1 MATVYLITSGS
12 YSDYHVDWVTLDKAV
27 ADATAAADPS
37 LNVEEHELI
46 TEAPQHTEL
55 LVISCELDRMGV
67 ISESVHEYLTWATD
81 EKPVEVRWDRNRD
94 IGQFNSDY
102 RRSERSICIA
112 GTDHERVRK
121 VLSDRR
127 AKALVELAEFA
138 QHPRD
143 HICKHG
149 KRPTLK
155 REAEGIVSFEFDCPT
170 PYECQLEAYQRQAP
184 HPRGHVFTFDPGL

>member
-1 MATVYLITSGS
+1 MMTVYLITSGE

-27 ADATAAADPS
+27 ADAIAATDS
-37 LNVEEHELI
+37 SYEVGER
-46 TEAPQHTEL
+46 EL
-55 LVISCELDRMGV
+55 LTEVPKHAEVLSITCELDRMGV
-67 ISESVHEYLTWATD
+67 IYESEQKYLRWEAD
-81 EKPVEVRWDRNRD
+81 QKPVETVWDKDHD
-94 IGQFNSDY
+94 IGQFNSGN
-102 RRSERSICIA
+102 RRSERSIYVT

-121 VLSDRR
+121 VVSDRR
-127 AKALVELAEFA
+127 AKALAELGEFTE
-138 QHPRD
+138 RRE

-170 PYECQLEAYQRQAP
+170 PYECQFEAYQRQAP